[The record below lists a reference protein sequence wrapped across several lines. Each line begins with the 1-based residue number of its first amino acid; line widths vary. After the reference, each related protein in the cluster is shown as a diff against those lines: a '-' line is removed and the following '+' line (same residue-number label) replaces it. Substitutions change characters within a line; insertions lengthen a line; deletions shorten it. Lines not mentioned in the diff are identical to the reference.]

1 MALAIVLGVIIVIG
15 ICFLIVGIIDNHRF
29 RVVEETIVLDHLKK
43 NCRFILLSDLHNHI
57 YGKDNQVVIDEIRK
71 AKPDFVIVAGDLVT
85 SKERESTKPGEDLV
99 NAISKEVPVYYA
111 MGNHE
116 TKIRTFSSFGDTFK
130 KMMRSINHDQM
141 HVLINESVE
150 LKEYNIKITGL
161 ELPRYYYSKFRIRDF
176 STKNIVEMVGEPDA
190 SMCNLLIAHNPDY
203 FRYYAD
209 WGADFV
215 LSGHVHGGIMRLPVL
230 GGVISPAYV
239 LFPEYDGGIFHH
251 GKSTMLLGRGMG
263 THTLP
268 FRFFNPGELYIV
280 NCLRK

>member
-1 MALAIVLGVIIVIG
+1 MALAIVLGVIILIG
-15 ICFLIVGIIDNHRF
+15 ICFLTVGIIDNHRF

-57 YGKDNQVVIDEIRK
+57 YGKDNQAVIDEIRK

-130 KMMRSINHDQM
+130 KMMRSIKHDQM

-176 STKNIVEMVGEPDA
+176 SAKKIVEMVGEPDA
-190 SMCNLLIAHNPDY
+190 SMCNFLIAHNPDY
-203 FRYYAD
+203 FQYYVD
-209 WGADFV
+209 WGADLV